1 MARSKQLLVEEA
13 LSGKNSANRHTHQ
26 VIDSS
31 ILGIQLALNKDAYYI
46 VDQQD
51 FFTGADIIK
60 YLQLEEYIDNALSF
74 RRRK

>member
-1 MARSKQLLVEEA
+1 MAHSKQLLVEET
-13 LSGKNSANRHTHQ
+13 LSGKKLTNRESHQ

-31 ILGIQLALNKDAYYI
+31 IFGIQLALNKDAYYL

-51 FFTGADIIK
+51 FTTGADIIK

-74 RRRK
+74 QRGK

>member
-1 MARSKQLLVEEA
+1 MARSKQLLVEET
-13 LSGKNSANRHTHQ
+13 LSGKKLVKQDVHQ

-46 VDQQD
+46 VDQQN

-60 YLQLEEYIDNALSF
+60 YLQLEEYIDAALSF
-74 RRRK
+74 QRGN